1 MSRQQLFAAFFFALF
16 LFLLYQFYQIFSV
29 FLVPLTWAALLALTF
44 YPVHLRLTRLLRGR
58 VGLASFLFTTVVI
71 LVVMV
76 PTVLISLLLAN
87 ESVALYQRS
96 SEIVDS
102 EQARRW
108 FEYLK
113 AGTPLRA
120 WQLLAPILEAWKIDI
135 GGVAVT
141 GANALSGFLVSQATD
156 IAKNLVSFVLNF
168 FLTTFALFFFFRDGA
183 RIVASVRDVVPME
196 RAYTDILLARL
207 YDTVSAV
214 VQGTLA
220 TAAAQGLL
228 TGVGFWALGVPFAV
242 FFGCVTAFCSLLPM
256 GTPIV
261 WVPMA
266 LYLAAAVS
274 LWRGVLL
281 GIWGAL
287 VVTSVDSVVRPLIIG
302 NRTEIPTLLLF
313 FGLLGGL
320 RAYGFLGLFL
330 APAIIAV
337 LVAFV
342 HIYREQYM
350 TPPQTH

>member
-44 YPVHLRLTRLLRGR
+44 YPVHIRLTRLLRGR
-58 VGLASFLFTTVVI
+58 VGLASFLFTTLVI

-96 SEIVDS
+96 SEVVGS
-102 EQARRW
+102 GQVQLW
-108 FEYLK
+108 FERLK

-120 WQLLAPILEAWKIDI
+120 WRLIAPLLEAWKIDI

-141 GANALSGFLVSQATD
+141 GANALSAFLVSQATG

-183 RIVASVRDVVPME
+183 RMVVSIRDALPME

-228 TGVGFWALGVPFAV
+228 LGIGFWALGVPFAV
-242 FFGCVTAFCSLLPM
+242 FLGCVTAFCSLLPM
-256 GTPIV
+256 GTPLI

-266 LYLAAAVS
+266 LYLGVTGS
-274 LWRGVLL
+274 LWRGGLL
-281 GIWGAL
+281 GLWGAL
-287 VVTSVDSVVRPLIIG
+287 VAISVDNVVRPLIIG
-302 NRTEIPTLLLF
+302 GRTEIPTLLLF

-342 HIYREQYM
+342 RIYREQYV
-350 TPPQTH
+350 TKPEKD